1 MSVQLIDFLQAIQ
14 IEETKKIDMILTEEL
29 KNKRY
34 IEAFWRKWIN
44 SDDI

>member
-34 IEAFWRKWIN
+34 IEAF
-44 SDDI
+44 